1 MSATPTKPA
10 PTRTENPT
18 QAPPPAQ
25 TGLRVFDPSSV
36 GLPSAPVTDPTIATT
51 AITAARANRCHI
63 LGPLTIGNIPDQHEV
78 AFRVVTFDE
87 NDWYSPESG
96 KYALLKHALDRL
108 LAAAGGSTDPA
119 YCMRV
124 DDRSRDYLWEYQAG
138 VRVPAFDG
146 SVRPIVRTRVLDLR
160 DGSAEAEQAMGAAE
174 FKGEKIPDWKRQKK
188 LQDKRVTGPAMC
200 ETKAMN
206 RAIRAALGLK
216 SAYTE
221 AERFRPFVC
230 PVLVSRP
237 DLTNPVIAEMYAAK
251 HLGLVDQLYGPGSA
265 RRPALASRE
274 AVEPTRREIVDTPID
289 VVEDAPAPVQVAAPA
304 RAEAPA
310 RASKPARLPA
320 HPDDATPRRTTH
332 AAEVVDVP
340 HEDHCPG
347 FSCSECGCDIDE
359 KLAGFTDEQYGR
371 MLCREHLVEAGS

>member
-124 DDRSRDYLWEYQAG
+124 DDRSRDYFWEYQAG

-230 PVLVSRP
+230 PVLVFRP
-237 DLTNPVIAEMYAAK
+237 DLSNPVIAEMYAAK

-265 RRPALASRE
+265 RRPAPASRE

-289 VVEDAPAPVQVAAPA
+289 VVEDPPAQVATPARTEAPVRAA
-304 RAEAPA
+304 
-310 RASKPARLPA
+310 KPARVPA

-340 HEDHCPG
+340 HEEPSG
-347 FSCSECGCDIDE
+347 SMFSCSECGCDIDE

>member
-18 QAPPPAQ
+18 QAAPPAQ
-25 TGLRVFDPSSV
+25 TALRVFDPSSV
-36 GLPSAPVTDPTIATT
+36 GLPSAPVTDPSVAT
-51 AITAARANRCHI
+51 AALTAARANKCHI
-63 LGPLTIGNIPDQHEV
+63 LGPLTIGNIPDQHEI

-87 NDWYSPESG
+87 NDWYSPEAG
-96 KYALLKHALDRL
+96 KFALLKHALDRL

-124 DDRSRDYLWEYQAG
+124 DDRSRDYFWEYQAG

-160 DGSAEAEQAMGAAE
+160 DGSAEAEQAMGAANDPE
-174 FKGEKIPDWKRQKK
+174 WKRRKK
-188 LQDKRVTGPAMC
+188 LNDKRVTGPAMC

-230 PVLVSRP
+230 PVLVFRP
-237 DLTNPVIAEMYAAK
+237 DLSNPVIAEMYAAK

-265 RRPALASRE
+265 RRPAPASRE

-289 VVEDAPAPVQVAAPA
+289 VGEDAPAQVAASA

-310 RASKPARLPA
+310 RASKSGRLPA

-340 HEDHCPG
+340 HEDPSESM
-347 FSCSECGCDIDE
+347 FSCSECGVDIDE